1 MKNKAI
7 FIGAT
12 GQNVGKTTLCLGI
25 LSGLQKRYSSV
36 GFIKPV
42 GQQHVK
48 ISDTLKVDK
57 DVMLFK
63 DHFNL
68 KTNWEDMSPLIIPSG
83 FTREFLDGQVN
94 QKSMESKILNSFKK
108 ISQENSVVV
117 VEGTG
122 HVGVGSIVNLNNA
135 QVAAILQTD
144 MIIIASGGLGSAHDE
159 LAINVA
165 MCHEYG
171 VKIRGVLLNR
181 VLDDKRDM
189 ILEYFPKSLAKWN
202 IPLIGC
208 VPYNEFL
215 SMPCMKDF
223 ELLLEAPLISGE
235 QYRLRHFKHIRLV
248 ASSLQA
254 YRNNMTMNELIITP
268 ASREDIIIETL
279 EHHVETLENDGIDFG
294 GGMILTSKEP
304 PSQYII
310 NKIKQA
316 NIPVLYAPI
325 CSYDATKM
333 ITSFI
338 AKIRKEDVRKI
349 EQAINLVESNVNFDL
364 LDL

>member
-1 MKNKAI
+1 MKNNAI
-7 FIGAT
+7 FISAT

-25 LSGLQKRYSSV
+25 LSGLQKRFPSV

-48 ISDTLKVDK
+48 ISETLKVDK

-63 DHFNL
+63 HHFKL
-68 KTNWEDMSPLIIPSG
+68 DANWEDMSPLIIPSG
-83 FTREFLDGQVN
+83 FTRDFLNGEVN
-94 QKSMESKILNSFKK
+94 EKSMEEKIQHSFKK
-108 ISQENSVVV
+108 ISEENSIVV

-122 HVGVGSIVNLNNA
+122 HVGVGSIVNMNNA
-135 QVAAILQTD
+135 KVAALLGTD

-159 LAINVA
+159 LAMNIA
-165 MCHEYG
+165 MCQQYG
-171 VKIRGVLLNR
+171 VKVRGVLLNR

-189 ILEYFPKSLAKWN
+189 ILEYFPKSLARWN

-215 SMPCMKDF
+215 SLPCMKDF

-235 QYRLRHFKHIRLV
+235 AHRLRHFQHTRLI

-268 ASREDIIIETL
+268 ASREDIILETL
-279 EHHVETLENDGIDFG
+279 QRHVEAIEIDSMDFN

-304 PSQYII
+304 PSPHII
-310 NKIKQA
+310 EQIKQA
-316 NIPVLYAPI
+316 DMPVLYAPI
-325 CSYDATKM
+325 CSYDAMKM

-338 AKIRKEDVRKI
+338 AKIRKEDVPKI

-364 LDL
+364 LGL